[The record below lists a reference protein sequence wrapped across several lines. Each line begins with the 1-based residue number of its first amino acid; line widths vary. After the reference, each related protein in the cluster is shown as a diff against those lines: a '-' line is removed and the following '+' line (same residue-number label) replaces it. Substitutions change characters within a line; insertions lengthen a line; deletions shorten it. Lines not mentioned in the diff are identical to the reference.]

1 MRLWSI
7 HPLYLDQ
14 KGLVALWRE
23 GLLAKKVLEG
33 KTRGYKNHPQLERFK
48 QARDP
53 VKAINLYLFY
63 VYEEAKRR
71 GYRFNANKIH
81 VVNEKIKIPIKRGQA
96 LFELNHLLKKVK
108 ARDRGWY
115 AILKKVKGP
124 VKLNPIF
131 YRTNGGI
138 EKWEKI

>member
-7 HPLYLDQ
+7 HPSYLDS
-14 KGLVALWRE
+14 KGLIALWRE

-48 QARDP
+48 RARDP
-53 VKAINLYLFY
+53 VKAITLYLFY

-71 GYRFNANKIH
+71 GYGFNANKIH
-81 VVNEKIKIPIKRGQA
+81 VVNEKIRIPIKRGQA
-96 LFELNHLLKKVK
+96 LFELNHLLKKVR
-108 ARDRGWY
+108 ARDRRWY
-115 AILKKVKGP
+115 EILKRENGP
-124 VKLNPIF
+124 IKLNPIF
-131 YRTNGGI
+131 YRTNGGV